1 MHFTKQHRY
10 LMRGCIV
17 FILIWSFAIQT
28 SASNFES
35 YSKLNA
41 AGLLDYIYKT
51 RSDTDQISP
60 NHKAIVWMHYYNRV
74 AQYYQ
79 VDSIGIALKKVID
92 KNEVS
97 SANAE
102 IMQLHARA
110 LMEIGFI
117 DEAHKQYLR
126 SYKIAIALKDTQH
139 LIQAIIGLSKVYS
152 SLNSFEMS
160 TNHAA
165 RALIMAKKIN
175 NQHAIAEALNANGD
189 LHFYLGEFALA
200 QQFYEEASDNYFKA
214 EDNVAYA
221 RALMQKSACLM
232 QANKNDEA
240 EEILNRVLFTF
251 YNSQEYLLA
260 SQALFYLGELMF
272 LNNKWNEAIYFYTL
286 SMGNA
291 NKINAKELIMKS
303 LMQLSECHA
312 KLNQFDL
319 AYTFQKEYQQ
329 NRDAVL
335 NERIAQQINSLD
347 AQFQNAQNQE
357 RIKNLLQEQKLLAD
371 NAELKQKQQI
381 ILYFTIGLLA
391 LTLILVWYTFR
402 QRLSH
407 EQILNRQSEQI
418 HQQDMQELI
427 NKKEIET
434 MNAIIET
441 QETERKRIAADLHDH
456 VGSLLASVKLQFKS
470 MLEEVRKSYPA
481 LQDRI
486 ENVSGMLDNATNDI
500 RRISH
505 NLDSDVLNKFGLP
518 DALKELCAHFKNAT
532 GMDVTFSG
540 EYRKNALPN
549 KAEMPLYRCVQEL
562 ITNAIKHAEADTIE
576 VSLNQLDDS
585 VNLIVS
591 DNGKGF
597 DINKVDLT
605 KSLGWRNMKSRIEHL
620 KGKIHIDSN
629 PISGTSVIIELPYE
643 SYD

>member
-1 MHFTKQHRY
+1 MKQYSHI
-10 LMRGCIV
+10 MIGWIF
-17 FILIWSFAIQT
+17 FILVGIPTTQTTASDYESFR
-28 SASNFES
+28 
-35 YSKLNA
+35 KLNA
-41 AGLLDYIYKT
+41 AGLLDNIDKQQLDSNQFNQT
-51 RSDTDQISP
+51 NT
-60 NHKAIVWMHYYNRV
+60 AILWMHYYIRV
-74 AQYYQ
+74 AQFYR
-79 VDSIGIALKKVID
+79 VDSIGIKLKKIID
-92 KNEVS
+92 KNQVS
-97 SANAE
+97 HANAE
-102 IMQLHARA
+102 ILQLHAHA

-126 SYKIAIALKDTQH
+126 SYKIAIALQDTQQ
-139 LIQAIIGLSKVYS
+139 LIQAIIGLSKVYI
-152 SLNSFEMS
+152 SLNSFDMS
-160 TNHAA
+160 ANQAA
-165 RALIMAKKIN
+165 RALSMAKMIN
-175 NQHAIAEALNANGD
+175 NRYAVAEALSANGD
-189 LHFYLGEFALA
+189 LHFYLGEFAIA
-200 QQFYEEASDNYFKA
+200 QQFYNEASDNYFKA

-232 QANKNDEA
+232 QADKNDEA

-291 NKINAKELIMKS
+291 NKVNAKELIMKS

-312 KLNQFDL
+312 KLKQFDL
-319 AYTFQKEYQQ
+319 AYSFQKEYQQ

-391 LTLILVWYTFR
+391 LTLVLVWYTFR
-402 QRLSH
+402 QRLTH

-418 HQQDMQELI
+418 HQQEMQELI

-470 MLEEVRKSYPA
+470 MLDEVRKSYPA

-562 ITNAIKHAEADTIE
+562 ITNAVKHAEADIIE